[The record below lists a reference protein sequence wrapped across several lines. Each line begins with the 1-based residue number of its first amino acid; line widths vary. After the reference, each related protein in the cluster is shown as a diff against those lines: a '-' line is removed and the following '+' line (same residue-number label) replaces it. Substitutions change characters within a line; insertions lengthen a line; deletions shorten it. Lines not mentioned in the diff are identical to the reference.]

1 MVLNS
6 ESEDLDQ
13 VDCKVEEQ
21 GYNFQGTWSSPTPDS
36 PVGNPFGGNSAYPLG
51 GQSAGGSTVY
61 GRGHQ
66 NEKWSMNDS
75 LLSSSLT
82 RQEVGW
88 SSQNPTVSSVH
99 MGRRRENSLQSDAW
113 PSIQSQSQSSSRW
126 QGTTPDTSPT
136 SPSSTAT
143 LYQERTRIRSGH
155 PFDDGQ
161 MIHRRENEGVQTSNF
176 PHRYNPHPN
185 GREGA
190 LQRLQWRD
198 VPAESGRDHRRV
210 NSTQTNHSFPHSPT
224 IPFNSQSYHSSST
237 PTYSSSWTQ
246 SDSNM
251 MTPTLHPI
259 PSTQSSLAYD
269 GSYSSTVSSAPISS
283 PEEFTTVDDQYRDS

>member
-1 MVLNS
+1 
-6 ESEDLDQ
+6 
-13 VDCKVEEQ
+13 
-21 GYNFQGTWSSPTPDS
+21 
-36 PVGNPFGGNSAYPLG
+36 
-51 GQSAGGSTVY
+51 
-61 GRGHQ
+61 
-66 NEKWSMNDS
+66 MNGDS

-88 SSQNPTVSSVH
+88 SPQNSTMSSAH
-99 MGRRRENSLQSDAW
+99 NMGRRREGSLQSDTW
-113 PSIQSQSQSSSRW
+113 PSIPSHSSSRW
-126 QGTTPDTSPT
+126 QGTSPDTSPT
-136 SPSSTAT
+136 SPSSTSSI
-143 LYQERTRIRSGH
+143 YQERRVRSGL

-161 MIHRRENEGVQTSNF
+161 MIHRRENDVQTNNY

-185 GREGA
+185 GTREGA

-224 IPFNSQSYHSSST
+224 IPFNSQSYHSSAA

-259 PSTQSSLAYD
+259 PSTQSNLSYD
-269 GSYSSTVSSAPISS
+269 GSYSSSVSSAPISS
-283 PEEFTTVDDQYRDS
+283 PDEFPTVDEQYRES

>member
-1 MVLNS
+1 
-6 ESEDLDQ
+6 
-13 VDCKVEEQ
+13 
-21 GYNFQGTWSSPTPDS
+21 
-36 PVGNPFGGNSAYPLG
+36 
-51 GQSAGGSTVY
+51 
-61 GRGHQ
+61 
-66 NEKWSMNDS
+66 MNGDS

-88 SSQNPTVSSVH
+88 SPQNSTMTSAH
-99 MGRRRENSLQSDAW
+99 NMGRRRENSLQSDTW
-113 PSIQSQSQSSSRW
+113 PSIQSQSSGRW
-126 QGTTPDTSPT
+126 QGTSPDTSPT
-136 SPSSTAT
+136 TPSSTSS
-143 LYQERTRIRSGH
+143 LYQERNRIRSGH

-161 MIHRRENEGVQTSNF
+161 MIHRRENEGVQTNSF

-185 GREGA
+185 GTREGA

-224 IPFNSQSYHSSST
+224 LPFNSQSYHSSAT

-251 MTPTLHPI
+251 LTPTLHPI
-259 PSTQSSLAYD
+259 PSTQTSLSYD
-269 GSYSSTVSSAPISS
+269 GSYPSNVSSAPISS
-283 PEEFTTVDDQYRDS
+283 PEEYSTVDDQYRES